1 MCGYVGFAGKNV
13 EKKSVN
19 LNLALDKIVH
29 RGPDDRGILIKNW
42 WCLGFQRLSIL
53 DLSQNGHQPMT
64 SNSNK
69 TSIVFN
75 GELYNYKDLES
86 ILLNSGIKLNGRSDT
101 EVLLEFYEYVNGD
114 IESLLSQCNGMFSFV
129 IVNNI
134 SNKLIFARDRLGVK
148 PLYYACEDDG
158 IIFGSEIKGMRD
170 LISNKLT
177 ISNSAVFAYLRLGF
191 VPSRECIYN
200 EVKSLPAA
208 HWAEW
213 SLDEKCVK
221 LHRYWAPLPVGCDD
235 KKDDEI
241 IDSLSYLL
249 EDATKIRLHSD
260 VPIGIFLSGGIDSGL
275 VASQVAKYAKDN
287 VIAHTVRFPGW
298 ANDESIL
305 ANKTAQHLNIELK
318 IHDADVP
325 TIFKLVRTIAHFDQ
339 PFCDPSALATSL
351 VCEEASKDVS
361 VILSGDGGDESFA
374 GYREYPRTLKYGW
387 IDSMPDIFPN
397 SIGKIL
403 SFSKNKKI
411 HNIGGRLKLSSSIR
425 SAWTHIY
432 PQDASLDGLLNENR
446 NPNDM
451 FDPEIMRNLL
461 KGAES
466 FSSLQKAQIGDISL
480 YLVDNVL
487 RKVDRMSMRYS
498 LEVRSPFLDYRL
510 VEFGLSL
517 DANYKIRDGKSKYIL
532 RSLSKKYLPLEIQ
545 EAEKKGFGIPL
556 EEYMLTN
563 NEINSF
569 VKDIIMLLG
578 DTLWFDKIK
587 LSEYLENLSP
597 KNEIRNIYRLF
608 CFGVW
613 LDSQK

>member
-1 MCGYVGFAGKNV
+1 MC
-13 EKKSVN
+13 
-19 LNLALDKIVH
+19 I
-29 RGPDDRGILIKNW
+29 
-42 WCLGFQRLSIL
+42 
-53 DLSQNGHQPMT
+53 
-64 SNSNK
+64 
-69 TSIVFN
+69 
-75 GELYNYKDLES
+75 
-86 ILLNSGIKLNGRSDT
+86 
-101 EVLLEFYEYVNGD
+101 
-114 IESLLSQCNGMFSFV
+114 
-129 IVNNI
+129 
-134 SNKLIFARDRLGVK
+134 RDR
-148 PLYYACEDDG
+148 
-158 IIFGSEIKGMRD
+158 
-170 LISNKLT
+170 
-177 ISNSAVFAYLRLGF
+177 
-191 VPSRECIYN
+191 YN

-498 LEVRSPFLDYRL
+498 LDCLLYTSP
-510 VEFGLSL
+510 SP
-517 DANYKIRDGKSKYIL
+517 RDS
-532 RSLSKKYLPLEIQ
+532 
-545 EAEKKGFGIPL
+545 
-556 EEYMLTN
+556 
-563 NEINSF
+563 
-569 VKDIIMLLG
+569 
-578 DTLWFDKIK
+578 
-587 LSEYLENLSP
+587 
-597 KNEIRNIYRLF
+597 
-608 CFGVW
+608 
-613 LDSQK
+613 